1 VLLAIFSFQ
10 LGWFPVSG
18 TAGSPSIFLPAVTLA
33 LPVSGILSQ
42 VLRQGLDSAENQ
54 PFATTAR
61 SRGVTRAGLVIR
73 HSLRHAATGSLTLT
87 GYLAGSLLGGAV
99 LVETVF
105 ARQGL
110 GGVAIR
116 AIISRDIPV
125 VLGIIV
131 LAAAIFALLNLF
143 VDFSYR
149 LLDPRLRLSL
159 GTSAA

>member
-1 VLLAIFSFQ
+1 M
-10 LGWFPVSG
+10 
-18 TAGSPSIFLPAVTLA
+18 
-33 LPVSGILSQ
+33 
-42 VLRQGLDSAENQ
+42 
-54 PFATTAR
+54 
-61 SRGVTRAGLVIR
+61 R

-116 AIISRDIPV
+116 AIVSRDIPV

-131 LAAAIFALLNLF
+131 LAAVVFAVLNLL
-143 VDFSYR
+143 VDLSYR
-149 LLDPRLRLSL
+149 LLDPRLRLATRV
-159 GTSAA
+159 GAV